1 MEIKVTAKELLEMTI
16 RELESITVPVSMA
29 NDVARPIWNAVQ
41 NLRQIAEAFP
51 EDKQPEEVKE
61 DNV

>member
-1 MEIKVTAKELLEMTI
+1 MEVKVTAKELLEMTI

-41 NLRQIAEAFP
+41 NLRQIADTFP
-51 EDKQPEEVKE
+51 EAEQSEEVKE
-61 DNV
+61 NV

>member
-1 MEIKVTAKELLEMTI
+1 MEVKVTAKELLELTI
-16 RELESITVPVSMA
+16 KELEGITVPVSMA

-41 NLRQIAEAFP
+41 NLRQVADALQEP
-51 EDKQPEEVKE
+51 EKPEEVKE